1 MSARQPLAVF
11 DWDEFNEAL
20 DRFEAE
26 AYAQG
31 RASVGRRHPE
41 TDIPDQ
47 IDERRE
53 QVRSAVLRL
62 PLTSGN

>member
-11 DWDEFNEAL
+11 NFDEVNEAMDL
-20 DRFEAE
+20 LQAE

-53 QVRSAVLRL
+53 QLRCAVLRL

>member
-11 DWDEFNEAL
+11 DWDDVNEKL
-20 DRFEAE
+20 DQLQEE

-31 RASVGRRHPE
+31 LASAGRRHPE

-47 IDERRE
+47 IDECRE
-53 QVRSAVLRL
+53 QVRAAILRL
-62 PLTSGN
+62 VAA